1 MGQNLKGLVFC
12 TIEFQD
18 FLVGELLVY
27 KSSAY
32 YNGVVKEHVSVEGN
46 GKGWDKLEDH
56 QRIF

>member
-1 MGQNLKGLVFC
+1 M
-12 TIEFQD
+12 
-18 FLVGELLVY
+18 GELLVY